1 MTKFLHRPMFRKG
14 GSANEGITSGLTRR
28 QGYENGGSTP
38 NFTSL
43 MKGYPE
49 FRQEYQQYVGERPRS
64 TNLNDFLINFG
75 LDIASRSPQGGLL
88 STAAASAKDPF
99 AKFQERKMYEDVSKR
114 DEERDLIK
122 SYVDAR
128 ATQLSESGG
137 RDAFSHEA
145 KQENIKKLMKEA
157 FRLEGLDTSTMT
169 DDEINQHKQDKR
181 IVDIQLQDY
190 IDVDPAVAAYYGDK
204 TTVATILNQFRTG
217 LLESPKEIDTD
228 GDGEVDMTESQYYTK
243 NPDAL
248 EEKVY
253 ELFRKQYQKSSSP
266 TYTGEAE
273 GGRVGYQMGERVM
286 AEETETIKT
295 PDATMKMSEA
305 VEEDVPETLSYE
317 ELRRRLPPEIT
328 NDIVTL
334 LSQSGEALTDFAE
347 IQTQVD
353 VDNFNAKYGVN
364 LVLPS
369 EA

>member
-49 FRQEYQQYVGERPRS
+49 FRQEYQQYVGKRPRS

-190 IDVDPAVAAYYGDK
+190 IDVDPVVKAYYGDK
-204 TTVATILNQFRTG
+204 ETVGIILGQFRMG